1 MQKRNR
7 DHAPRGNGL
16 GTDMISAFDSLP
28 IAAAVL
34 DRWGTVL
41 RANEAFQADFEA
53 AAGADFA
60 ALARLLGAD
69 EMALNRLTETL
80 DSPDGG
86 ETEITIAGE
95 EVRRLSFAVRP
106 VPGKDGHRA
115 VTVREVTTRNDE
127 MRRLEQARD
136 KAQAA
141 NRSKSDFVAN
151 VSHEMRTPIN
161 GILGLTEIL
170 LDGRLDR
177 EQERLAESVRECGDA
192 LLAVVDDLLDMAKLE
207 AGVLELEQ
215 RDFALRDLV
224 YGVVNLVGPRAR
236 RKNLPLRVLV
246 EDGVPC
252 NLRGD
257 SARLRQILL
266 NLASNAVKF
275 TETGNITIR
284 VSRNDTSAPNVLRFA
299 VIDTGMGIPADRQSR
314 LFARFVQADTTIAG
328 KYGGTGLG
336 LAICKSLVE
345 LMDGDIGL
353 TSEIGAGSVFWFTV
367 PLALAAGGTPAREC
381 ARGEDAATP
390 SLGRAPSVLVADDN
404 RVNRLLA
411 STALLR
417 RGHRVDTVINGKTAV
432 DSVAQGDYD
441 AIVMDLTMPGLDG
454 LEATVRIRA
463 LPGDKGQIPIIALT
477 AHASPETAADC
488 LTTGM
493 NDYVSKPFTAEDLT
507 ATVER
512 WADRPAT
519 EQVPPLA
526 TESTVPAG

>member
-1 MQKRNR
+1 
-7 DHAPRGNGL
+7 
-16 GTDMISAFDSLP
+16 MISAFDSLP

-236 RKNLPLRVLV
+236 RKNAGTGIPGRSA
-246 EDGVPC
+246 EGWPARAEKEFAPARPG
-252 NLRGD
+252 RGWGALQL
-257 SARLRQILL
+257 ARGFG
-266 NLASNAVKF
+266 AVAA
-275 TETGNITIR
+275 
-284 VSRNDTSAPNVLRFA
+284 DTS
-299 VIDTGMGIPADRQSR
+299 Q
-314 LFARFVQADTTIAG
+314 
-328 KYGGTGLG
+328 
-336 LAICKSLVE
+336 
-345 LMDGDIGL
+345 
-353 TSEIGAGSVFWFTV
+353 
-367 PLALAAGGTPAREC
+367 
-381 ARGEDAATP
+381 
-390 SLGRAPSVLVADDN
+390 
-404 RVNRLLA
+404 
-411 STALLR
+411 
-417 RGHRVDTVINGKTAV
+417 
-432 DSVAQGDYD
+432 
-441 AIVMDLTMPGLDG
+441 PGL
-454 LEATVRIRA
+454 ER
-463 LPGDKGQIPIIALT
+463 GQIHRDREHHDSGIA
-477 AHASPETAADC
+477 
-488 LTTGM
+488 
-493 NDYVSKPFTAEDLT
+493 
-507 ATVER
+507 
-512 WADRPAT
+512 
-519 EQVPPLA
+519 
-526 TESTVPAG
+526 